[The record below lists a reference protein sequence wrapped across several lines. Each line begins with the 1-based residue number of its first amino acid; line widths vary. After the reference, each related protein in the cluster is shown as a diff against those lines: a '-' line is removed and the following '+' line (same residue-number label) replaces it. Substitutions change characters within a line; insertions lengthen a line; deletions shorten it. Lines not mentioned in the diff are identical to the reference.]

1 MNQRDPDSVKV
12 AEELFAHEELT
23 AGNAPTGGTPT
34 DADAGR
40 EAVRRELLELDRA
53 LKIAVPALPGP
64 EKEQEFLDRVMV
76 ATADARAEL
85 RAKAAVAVQPGQENA
100 QALVDRVMAA
110 TGDVR
115 ADLRARAAVASRRR
129 FKLLAWTAVP
139 LAAAACFCFLFFAPT
154 ATKER
159 PILII
164 NALGDGAMR
173 GGADDWASA
182 CGQAVQ
188 EELSQHRHGVTLTQ
202 ATAGQLSLEE
212 LAKRNPQSAVLLM
225 LEPGALDNTLSVKV
239 YDTRSNR
246 ILQQKIMPINPQ
258 DWRAVSRQINAVVK
272 QALPDG

>member
-1 MNQRDPDSVKV
+1 MNQREPDSVKV

-23 AGNAPTGGTPT
+23 GSAAPAGATSADT
-34 DADAGR
+34 DTRR

-64 EKEQEFLDRVMV
+64 EKEQAFLNRVMA

-85 RAKAAVAVQPGQENA
+85 RAKAAVA
-100 QALVDRVMAA
+100 
-110 TGDVR
+110 
-115 ADLRARAAVASRRR
+115 AVSRRR

-139 LAAAACFCFLFFAPT
+139 LAAAACFCFLFFVPT

-159 PILII
+159 PILIV

-188 EELSQHRHGVTLTQ
+188 EELSQHRRGVTLTQ
-202 ATAGQLSLEE
+202 ATAGQLSLED

-225 LEPGALDNTLSVKV
+225 LEPGALDNTLSVKL

-246 ILQQKIMPINPQ
+246 ILQQKIMTINPQ